1 MSAPSLQFNMILDIL
16 ASAIREEKEIKETQ
30 TRKKEVKLSLFED
43 DILCIQKP
51 KDSANPMRTNIFSEV
66 EKYKNKH
73 TKISCTYTLKLTI
86 RKRN

>member
-51 KDSANPMRTNIFSEV
+51 KDSAKPYE
-66 EKYKNKH
+66 NKH
-73 TKISCTYTLKLTI
+73 SVKLKNTKINTQK
-86 RKRN
+86 